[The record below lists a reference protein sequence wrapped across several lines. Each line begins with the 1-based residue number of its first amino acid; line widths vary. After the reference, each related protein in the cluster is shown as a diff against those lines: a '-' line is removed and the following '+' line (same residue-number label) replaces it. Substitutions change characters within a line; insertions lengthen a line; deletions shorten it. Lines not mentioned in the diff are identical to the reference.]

1 MRLYHN
7 SSFSRRIGPKGK
19 CVCGGGG
26 EGEAEIEKGRER
38 ERWIYFKEMAHSII
52 GAGKS
57 EFCRACQQA
66 VELRKS

>member
-1 MRLYHN
+1 M
-7 SSFSRRIGPKGK
+7 
-19 CVCGGGG
+19 CVGGG